1 MSDSNKIVMFTEEY
15 ENEKSGEKV
24 PGVTVLIDG
33 KFKQTLDVIMQKE
46 GKYSN
51 YTEIVRDLLFTGVDS
66 YISKYR

>member
-1 MSDSNKIVMFTEEY
+1 MSDSNKIVIFIEEY

-46 GKYSN
+46 GSYNN
-51 YTEIVRDLLFTGVDS
+51 YTEIIRDLLFTGVNN
-66 YISKYR
+66 YIKKYK

>member
-1 MSDSNKIVMFTEEY
+1 MSDSNKIFMFTEEY

>member
-1 MSDSNKIVMFTEEY
+1 MFTEEY

-46 GKYSN
+46 GNYSN
-51 YTEIVRDLLFTGVDS
+51 YTEIIRDLLFTGVNY
-66 YISKYR
+66 YIEKYR

>member
-1 MSDSNKIVMFTEEY
+1 MSDTNKIVMFTEEY

-46 GKYSN
+46 GNYSN
-51 YTEIVRDLLFTGVDS
+51 YTEIIRDLLFTGVNS
-66 YISKYR
+66 FISKYR

>member
-1 MSDSNKIVMFTEEY
+1 MSDTNKIVMFTEEY

>member
-46 GKYSN
+46 GNYSN
-51 YTEIVRDLLFTGVDS
+51 YTEIIRDLLFTGVNY
-66 YISKYR
+66 YIEKYK

>member
-33 KFKQTLDVIMQKE
+33 KFKQTLDIIMQKE
-46 GKYSN
+46 GEYSN

-66 YISKYR
+66 YISKYK

>member
-1 MSDSNKIVMFTEEY
+1 MSDSNKLVMFIEEY

-46 GKYSN
+46 GSYN
-51 YTEIVRDLLFTGVDS
+51 DYTEIIRDLLFTGVNS
-66 YISKYR
+66 FISKYR

>member
-51 YTEIVRDLLFTGVDS
+51 YSEIVRDLLFTGVDS

>member
-24 PGVTVLIDG
+24 PSVTVLIDG

-46 GKYSN
+46 GNYSN
-51 YTEIVRDLLFTGVDS
+51 YTEIIRDLLFTGVNY
-66 YISKYR
+66 YIEKYK